1 MNTAIAQAVE
11 EGNLYEIEDMVNA
24 ALGAGESP
32 KELLEALMAGLKTC
46 GDRFETGEYFLPE
59 LIGSGDAFK
68 AGMGIL
74 APKLSAGDRVSQGKV
89 VLGTVHGDVHD
100 IGKNL
105 VGFML
110 SSAGFTVVDIGNDVT
125 AEGFVEAVRQHQ
137 PQVLGMSALLT
148 TTMLGMGDVI
158 NELKKQGL
166 RDKVKVIIGGGP
178 VSRKYAE
185 DIGADA
191 YGNDAA
197 QAVSLVRSLM

>member
-1 MNTAIAQAVE
+1 MNTAIAKAVE
-11 EGNLYEIEDMVNA
+11 EGNLYEIEDMVSA
-24 ALGAGESP
+24 ALSAAESP
-32 KELLEALMAGLKTC
+32 KGLLEALMAGLKAC

-59 LIGSGDAFK
+59 LIGAGDAFK
-68 AGMGIL
+68 RGMGIV
-74 APKLSAGDRVSQGKV
+74 ASKLSAGDRVSQGKV

-110 SSAGFTVVDIGNDVT
+110 SSAGFTVVDVGVVVT
-125 AEGFVEAVRQHQ
+125 TEHFVQAVREHQ

-148 TTMLGMGDVI
+148 TTMLGMEDVI
-158 NELKKQGL
+158 KELKKQGL

-178 VSRKYAE
+178 VSKKYAE
-185 DIGADA
+185 DIEADA

-197 QAVSLVRSLM
+197 QAVGLVRSLL

>member
-1 MNTAIAQAVE
+1 MNTAITDAVE
-11 EGNLYEIEDMVNA
+11 EGNLYDIEDMVTA
-24 ALGAGESP
+24 ALAAGESP
-32 KELLEALMAGLKTC
+32 KELLDALMAGLKSC
-46 GDRFETGEYFLPE
+46 GDRFEKGEYFLPE
-59 LIGSGDAFK
+59 LMGAGDAFK

-74 APKLSAGDRVSQGKV
+74 SPKLSVGDRVSQGKV

-110 SSAGFTVVDIGNDVT
+110 SSAGFTVIDIGNDVST
-125 AEGFVEAVRQHQ
+125 EGFVMAVRDHQ

-148 TTMLGMGDVI
+148 TTMLGMEDVI
-158 NELKKQGL
+158 KELKNQGL
-166 RDKVKVIIGGGP
+166 RDNVKVIIGGGP
-178 VSRKYAE
+178 VSKKYSE

-197 QAVSLVRSLM
+197 QAVTMVRSLL

>member
-1 MNTAIAQAVE
+1 MNTVIAKAVE
-11 EGNLYEIEDMVNA
+11 EGNLYDIEDMVNA
-24 ALGAGESP
+24 ALAAGESP
-32 KELLEALMAGLKTC
+32 KELLEALMAGLKVC
-46 GDRFETGEYFLPE
+46 GDRFEKGEFFLPE
-59 LIGSGDAFK
+59 LMGAGDAFK

-74 APKLSAGDRVSQGKV
+74 APKLSAGDRTSKGTV

-110 SSAGFTVVDIGNDVT
+110 ESAGFTVVNIGSDVST
-125 AEGFVEAVRQHQ
+125 EGFIQAVHDHQ

-148 TTMLGMGDVI
+148 TTMLGMEDVI
-158 NELKKQGL
+158 KELKDQGL
-166 RDKVKVIIGGGP
+166 RDKVKVIVGGGP
-178 VSRKYAE
+178 VSKKYSE

-197 QAVSLVRSLM
+197 QAVTLVRSLL

>member
-1 MNTAIAQAVE
+1 M
-11 EGNLYEIEDMVNA
+11 
-24 ALGAGESP
+24 GA
-32 KELLEALMAGLKTC
+32 
-46 GDRFETGEYFLPE
+46 
-59 LIGSGDAFK
+59 GDAFK
-68 AGMGIL
+68 AGMAVLG
-74 APKLSAGDRVSQGKV
+74 PRLSAGDRVSQGKV

-110 SSAGFTVVDIGNDVT
+110 ESAGFTVVNLGVDVST
-125 AEGFVEAVRQHQ
+125 EGFVNAVKEHQ

-148 TTMLGMGDVI
+148 TTMLGMEDVI
-158 NELKKQGL
+158 RELKAQGL

-178 VSRKYAE
+178 VSKKYAG

-197 QAVSLVRSLM
+197 QAVNLVRSLL

>member
-1 MNTAIAQAVE
+1 MNTAIAQACE
-11 EGNLYEIEDMVNA
+11 EGNLYDIEDMVNA
-24 ALGAGESP
+24 ALAAGESP
-32 KELLEALMAGLKTC
+32 KELLEALMAGLKAC
-46 GDRFETGEYFLPE
+46 GDRFEKGEFFLPE
-59 LIGSGDAFK
+59 LMGAGDAFK

-110 SSAGFTVVDIGNDVT
+110 ESAGFTVVDIGSDVST
-125 AEGFVEAVRQHQ
+125 EAFVQAVRDHQ

-148 TTMLGMGDVI
+148 TTMLGMEDVI
-158 NELKKQGL
+158 KELKKQGL

-178 VSRKYAE
+178 VSKKYAE

-197 QAVSLVRSLM
+197 QAVTLVRSLL